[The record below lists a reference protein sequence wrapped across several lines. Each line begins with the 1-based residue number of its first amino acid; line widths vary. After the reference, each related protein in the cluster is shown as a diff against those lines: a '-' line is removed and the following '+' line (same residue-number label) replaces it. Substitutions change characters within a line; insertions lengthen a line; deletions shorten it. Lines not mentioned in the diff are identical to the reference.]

1 MSAVYIADSPP
12 MMVWAYVFIK
22 SRQPKRLLPRV
33 RSISGVVHADALF
46 GSPDI
51 IAIVAGD
58 NIKVMDEV
66 IDQIAE
72 LSDVVA
78 TDTKVARWLDGIGP
92 PNSAYACG
100 LSLVRADPPAG
111 GFLQLASR
119 AAIPLAK

>member
-1 MSAVYIADSPP
+1 MT
-12 MMVWAYVFIK
+12 VWAYVFIT
-22 SRQPKRLLPRV
+22 SRHPKRLLPRV

-51 IAIVAGD
+51 IAIVGGD
-58 NIKVMDEV
+58 DIKVMDEA

-92 PNSAYACG
+92 PNPHA
-100 LSLVRADPPAG
+100 PA
-111 GFLQLASR
+111 A
-119 AAIPLAK
+119 